1 MTGEKMLVIFLTI
14 LNCVAVYGLYEDQ
27 AGKFDWRQQYVGRI
41 DHLFW
46 DQSITLGKRILVATD
61 QHIVAA
67 IHSHNGSIA
76 WRKIQEDDDRG
87 VIDAID
93 HQNNA
98 LVTISGK
105 GRFVRSWQPSSG
117 SLYWEVETFKS
128 SEPGT
133 SGDVRIY
140 SKDEV
145 LALTP
150 TGVYKF
156 NLHNGKEKWNL
167 QLPTKDNVV
176 FDRLVLHGSNLHAV
190 GRSVGAHV
198 MVVSADIEGTLKQ
211 QRSVPAAWIKDD
223 TDCETLDVGVMLC
236 YDDVSSNLQLLN
248 LESGQVFVEVEL
260 QELRLSAEGKAV
272 SLEKIRLHTS
282 DHSKSHLLL
291 RLGKDHM
298 ALLKVS
304 KDQIQVV
311 KDLPKVSA
319 AYVSKVEDLDILLTL
334 QRASKQSVLLVGY
347 DLASGGEITE
357 LSQSILFPSS
367 HGLPIM
373 LDAVVV
379 KKNGRLAYK
388 AVVRSED
395 QSLQL
400 VQKTGRVSWKREEAL
415 ASVLA
420 VEMVDF
426 PVSENQAKYED
437 EFGAQKEDIISM
449 FVKRFT
455 TQFQQLKTLA
465 IQQLQKLQGHR
476 HHGILEADAIEGDEE
491 EEELTRDEFNIN
503 KMIVLV
509 TGAGKI
515 FGLRS
520 TNGHVQWS
528 VYLPDLIAFRSND
541 KEKILLFVQRTTAH
555 FPNLPQC
562 VIIGKNKRTGQGL
575 LYAFNP
581 ISGQPVGDVPYG
593 GLNLDYNVRQAFMIG
608 EVDDHFL
615 RGIVFLDDNH
625 QIHTYPE
632 AFMSVAMDILP
643 SIFMYT
649 ADSNTGYLK
658 GFKARL
664 RNKDIVADN
673 VWSINLQK
681 KQQTITNVVGKRV
694 LEQVHSQG
702 RVLGDRSVLYKYIN
716 PNLVVVTT
724 EGEESSSLTKGS
736 SNFVNIYLID
746 SITGHIVFH
755 AGHKKARGPVN
766 VVHVENWVVY
776 DYFNQKAR
784 RHEIAV
790 IELFEGK
797 EQGNSSAFS
806 SFTAPREP
814 LVLRQSYIMPVH
826 ITTMD
831 VTVTEKGIT
840 SRSLLFAMTAGKIL
854 SLPKALLD
862 PRRPVIP
869 SPETMEEGTI
879 PYIPEIPIST
889 EMMVNYYQSVDKIR
903 GIHSSPAGLEST
915 SLVFVYGLDLF
926 YTRVTP
932 SRMFDVLKEDFD
944 FYFISLVLLGMF
956 LVTFITQ
963 KLASRKALSR
973 AWK

>member
-1 MTGEKMLVIFLTI
+1 MTGEKILAFSLII
-14 LNCVAVYGLYEDQ
+14 LNFVSVYGLYADQ
-27 AGKFDWRQQYVGRI
+27 AGKFDWRQQYVGHI

-46 DQSITLGKRILVATD
+46 DQSVTLGKRILVATD
-61 QHIVAA
+61 QHLVAA

-76 WRKIQEDDDRG
+76 WRKIQEDDNRG

-98 LVTISGK
+98 LVTVNGG

-117 SLYWEVETFKS
+117 SLYWEVELFKS
-128 SEPGT
+128 SDSST
-133 SGDVRIY
+133 RGDIRIY

-145 LALTP
+145 LALSP
-150 TGVYKF
+150 TAVHKL
-156 NLHNGKEKWNL
+156 NLHNGKEKWAL
-167 QLPTKDNVV
+167 QLPAKDNVV
-176 FDRLVLHGSNLHAV
+176 FGRLVLHGSNLYVV
-190 GRSVGAHV
+190 GRSAGAHV
-198 MVVSADIEGTLKQ
+198 MVISSDSEGTLKQ
-211 QRSVPAAWIKDD
+211 QRSVPAAWIKEE
-223 TDCETLDVGVMLC
+223 TDCETLDEGVLLC

-248 LESGQVFVEVEL
+248 LESGQLFVEVQL
-260 QELRLSAEGKAV
+260 QELGLSAEGKAM
-272 SLEKIRLHTS
+272 SLEKLRLHTS
-282 DHSKSHLLL
+282 DHAKSHLLL
-291 RLGKDHM
+291 RIGGNHM
-298 ALLKVS
+298 AILKVS
-304 KDQIQVV
+304 KDRVQVV

-319 AYVSKVEDLDILLTL
+319 AYVTKVEDLDILLTL
-334 QRASKQSVLLVGY
+334 QRVSKQSVLLVGY

-357 LSQSILFPSS
+357 LSQSITLPAS
-367 HGLPIM
+367 HGLPTK

-388 AVVRSED
+388 ALVRSED

-400 VQKTGRVSWKREEAL
+400 VQKSGRVSWKREEAL
-415 ASVLA
+415 ASVLS

-437 EFGAQKEDIISM
+437 EFGAQKEDVVSM
-449 FVKRFT
+449 FVKRFA
-455 TQFQQLKTLA
+455 TQFQQLKNLV
-465 IQQLQKLQGHR
+465 IHQLQKLQGHR
-476 HHGILEADAIEGDEE
+476 HHSVLEADALEEDEE

-503 KMIVLV
+503 KMIVVV

-528 VYLPDLIAFRSND
+528 VYLPELVAFRTND
-541 KEKILLFVQRTTAH
+541 KDNIMLFVQRTTAH
-555 FPNLPQC
+555 FPNPPQC
-562 VIIGKNKRTGQGL
+562 VIIGKNKLTGQGL

-593 GLNLDYNVRQAFMIG
+593 GLSLGYNVKQAYMIG

-615 RGIVFLDDNH
+615 RGIIFLDDNH

-632 AFMSVAMDILP
+632 TFMSVAMDVLP
-643 SIFMYT
+643 SLFMYV
-649 ADSNTGYLK
+649 ADTQTGFLK
-658 GFKARL
+658 GFKAKL
-664 RNKDIVADN
+664 HDKDIIADN
-673 VWSINLQK
+673 VWTINLQK
-681 KQQTITNVVGKRV
+681 KQQIITNVVGKRV

-702 RVLGDRSVLYKYIN
+702 RVLGDRSVLYKYMN

-724 EGEESSSLTKGS
+724 EGEEASSLTKGS
-736 SNFVNIYLID
+736 NNFVNIYLID

-755 AGHKKARGPVN
+755 ASHRKTKGPVN

-869 SPETMEEGTI
+869 SQETMEEGTI

-889 EMMVNYYQSVDKIR
+889 EMMVNYYNSVDKIK

-956 LVTFITQ
+956 LVTFFTQ

>member
-1 MTGEKMLVIFLTI
+1 MTGEKIVAAFLII
-14 LNCVAVYGLYEDQ
+14 LNLLAVYGLYEDQ

-46 DQSITLGKRILVATD
+46 DQSVTLGKRILVATD
-61 QHIVAA
+61 QHLVAA

-76 WRKIQEDDDRG
+76 WRKIQEDDERG
-87 VIDAID
+87 IIDAID

-98 LVTISGK
+98 LVTISGG
-105 GRFVRSWQPSSG
+105 GRFVRNWQPSSG

-128 SEPGT
+128 SESG
-133 SGDVRIY
+133 SRGDVRIY

-145 LALTP
+145 LALAQ
-150 TGVYKF
+150 TGIYKF
-156 NLHNGKEKWNL
+156 NLHNGKEKWTL

-176 FDRLVLHGSNLHAV
+176 FEKLVLQGSNIYAV
-190 GRSVGAHV
+190 GRSPSANV
-198 MVVSADIEGTLKQ
+198 MVVSADTEGTLKQ
-211 QRSVPAAWIKDD
+211 QRSVPAAWIKED
-223 TDCETLDVGVMLC
+223 TGCEILDIGVMLC
-236 YDDVSSNLQLLN
+236 YDDVSKNLQLLS
-248 LESGQVFVEVEL
+248 LESGQVFVEIEL
-260 QELRLSAEGKAV
+260 QELGLSAGGNTV
-272 SLEKIRLHTS
+272 SLEKLGLHNS
-282 DHSKSHLLL
+282 DHGKSHLLL
-291 RLGKDHM
+291 RLGNDHM
-298 ALLKVS
+298 AILKVS
-304 KDQIQVV
+304 KDRIQLV

-319 AYVSKVEDLDILLTL
+319 VYVTKVDDLDILLTL
-334 QRASKQSVLLVGY
+334 HRASKQSILLVGY

-357 LSQSILFPSS
+357 LSQSITFPTT
-367 HGLPIM
+367 HGLPIK

-400 VQKTGRVSWKREEAL
+400 IQKSGRVSWKREEAL
-415 ASVLA
+415 ATVLA

-437 EFGAQKEDIISM
+437 EFGAQKEDIVSM

-455 TQFQQLKTLA
+455 TQFQQLKNQA
-465 IQQLQKLQGHR
+465 IHQMQKLQGHR
-476 HHGILEADAIEGDEE
+476 HHGILETDAIEEE

-503 KMIVLV
+503 KMIVVV
-509 TGAGKI
+509 TAAGKI
-515 FGLRS
+515 YGLRS
-520 TNGHVQWS
+520 TNGLVQWS
-528 VYLPDLIAFRSND
+528 VYLPELVAFRSND
-541 KEKILLFVQRTTAH
+541 KDKMLLFVQRTTAH
-555 FPNLPQC
+555 FPNPPQC
-562 VIIGKNKRTGQGL
+562 AIVGKNKVTGHGL

-593 GLNLDYNVRQAFMIG
+593 GLDLGYNVKQAYMIG

-615 RGIVFLDDNH
+615 RGIIFLDD
-625 QIHTYPE
+625 QQKIHTYPE

-649 ADSNTGYLK
+649 ADSNTGFLK
-658 GFKARL
+658 GFKARQ
-664 RNKDIVADN
+664 KDKGISADT

-681 KQQTITNVVGKRV
+681 KQQSITNVVGKRV

-702 RVLGDRSVLYKYIN
+702 RVLGDRSVLYKYMN

-724 EGEESSSLTKGS
+724 EGEESSSLTKGGN
-736 SNFVNIYLID
+736 NFVNIYLVD

-755 AGHKKARGPVN
+755 ASHKKARGPVN

-797 EQGNSSAFS
+797 EQGNSTAFS
-806 SFTAPREP
+806 SFTAPMEP

-826 ITTMD
+826 ITAMD